1 VVVVT
6 ATIVADGSADVFGDA
21 VDVFAEVLDGVGF
34 EVCFAG
40 EGGVQIGDVGVVV
53 PAMVDFHGLL
63 VDVGFESVVGVR
75 EFG

>member
-6 ATIVADGSADVFGDA
+6 AAIVADSGADVFGDA
-21 VDVFAEVLDGVGF
+21 VDVFAEVFDGVGF

-40 EGGVQIGDVGVVV
+40 EGGVQVGDVGVVV
-53 PAMVDFHGLL
+53 AAMVDFHGLL

-75 EFG
+75 EFR